1 MTLIQ
6 NTPSFKR
13 VNKELENFKAKKFL
27 KNLNKNLTSFY
38 NNVDIDLYIKND
50 NNLYIHYNKYSNL
63 DNYNHYNNESILLEV
78 AYKNKII
85 YELNVP
91 KDYPFKPYSIDK
103 FFFEDEI
110 TRLNYSQYLNN
121 ILKILKNNNINYNIL
136 YFFLLCKYGIKS
148 KFLIESNDRCFCCKS
163 LTCNN
168 LWCPALTVNNYINEY
183 IELKFILNNS
193 DINEYKKLENIYNY
207 LFNKNDIYFNKL
219 PNDIIEYI
227 LFYIYK

>member
-1 MTLIQ
+1 MTLIHK
-6 NTPSFKR
+6 TSSFKR

-27 KNLNKNLTSFY
+27 INLNKNLINFY
-38 NNVDIDLYIKND
+38 NNVDIDVHIIND
-50 NNLYIHYNKYSNL
+50 
-63 DNYNHYNNESILLEV
+63 DNNESILLEV

-91 KDYPFKPYSIDK
+91 KEYPFKPYSIRNY
-103 FFFEDEI
+103 FFKDELLN
-110 TRLNYSQYLNN
+110 LNYSQYLNN

-148 KFLIESNDRCFCCKS
+148 KFLSEINDRCFCCSS
-163 LTCNN
+163 LTCHN
-168 LWCPALTVNNYINEY
+168 LWSPAFTVNNYINEY
-183 IELKFILNNS
+183 VELKFILINS
-193 DINEYKKLENIYNY
+193 DLSEYRKLENIYTY

-227 LFYIYK
+227 LSYI

>member
-1 MTLIQ
+1 MTLIH

-13 VNKELENFKAKKFL
+13 VNKELENFKTKKFL
-27 KNLNKNLTSFY
+27 KNLNKNLINFY
-38 NNVDIDLYIKND
+38 NDVELDVYITNNNNNNVD
-50 NNLYIHYNKYSNL
+50 
-63 DNYNHYNNESILLEV
+63 ESILLEV

-91 KDYPFKPYSIDK
+91 KEYPFKPYSIRNY
-103 FFFEDEI
+103 FFKDELSN
-110 TRLNYSQYLNN
+110 LNYSQYLNN

-148 KFLIESNDRCFCCKS
+148 KFLNETNDRCFCCTS
-163 LTCNN
+163 LTCHN
-168 LWCPALTVNNYINEY
+168 LWSPALTVNNYINEY
-183 IELKFILNNS
+183 VELKFILNNS
-193 DINEYKKLENIYNY
+193 DINKYKKLENIYNC

-227 LFYIYK
+227 LSYI

>member
-1 MTLIQ
+1 MTLIH

-13 VNKELENFKAKKFL
+13 VNKELENFKAKKSF
-27 KNLNKNLTSFY
+27 KNLNKNLLNFY
-38 NNVDIDLYIKND
+38 NNVDIDLYIND
-50 NNLYIHYNKYSNL
+50 
-63 DNYNHYNNESILLEV
+63 DNNESILLEV

-91 KDYPFKPYSIDK
+91 KEYPFKPYSIRQ
-103 FFFEDEI
+103 FFFKDELSN
-110 TRLNYSQYLNN
+110 LNYSQYLNN

-148 KFLIESNDRCFCCKS
+148 KFLNETNNRCFCCTS
-163 LTCNN
+163 LTCHN
-168 LWCPALTVNNYINEY
+168 LWSPAFTVKNYINEY
-183 IELKFILNNS
+183 VELKFILINS
-193 DINEYKKLENIYNY
+193 DLSEYRKLENIYTY

-227 LFYIYK
+227 LSYI